1 MSPSPER
8 LHLIFDA
15 DDTLWE
21 ANILFERAIEDFITW
36 IAHPTRDPSSIRATL
51 YDVEAA
57 NSVAHGYGTK
67 VFLRSL
73 HDCFE
78 RLLERSPTSED
89 SARIERLAAPLLG
102 HQIEP
107 IADVEA
113 TLVTLGERHDLLVL
127 TKGDEHEQHSKFA
140 VSGFADH
147 FRRIVIVPEKTT
159 EVYVRLVADEQL
171 DLQRTWMIGNS
182 PKSDI
187 GPALA
192 AGLGAVFIP
201 NVNTWALEHDEVDET
216 AERLLQIERFADLL
230 AHF

>member
-1 MSPSPER
+1 MSAPG

-21 ANILFERAIEDFITW
+21 ANILFERAIDDFIAW
-36 IAHPTRDPSSIRATL
+36 MAHPTLDHSSIRATL
-51 YDVEAA
+51 HDIEAA
-57 NSVAHGYGTK
+57 NSVAHGYGTR

-73 HDCFE
+73 HECFE
-78 RLLERSPTSED
+78 HLLERAPTTED
-89 SARIERLAAPLLG
+89 QALIESLAAPLLA
-102 HQIEP
+102 HEIEP
-107 IADVEA
+107 IADVDT
-113 TLVTLGERHDLLVL
+113 TLTALGARHDLLLL
-127 TKGDEHEQHSKFA
+127 TKGDVREQQTKIDL
-140 VSGFADH
+140 SGFGDH

-159 EVYVRLVADEQL
+159 EVYVHLVEAEQL
-171 DLQRTWMIGNS
+171 DPARTWMIGNS

-201 NVNTWALEHDEVDET
+201 NVNTWAMEHDEVDET

>member
-1 MSPSPER
+1 MSSGG

-21 ANILFERAIEDFITW
+21 ANILFERAIEDFIGW
-36 IAHPTRDPSSIRATL
+36 VAHPTLDPTSIRATL
-51 YDVEAA
+51 HDIEAA

-73 HDCFE
+73 HECFE
-78 RLLERSPTSED
+78 HLLERAPTAD
-89 SARIERLAAPLLG
+89 DQRRIESLAAPLLA
-102 HQIEP
+102 HKIEP
-107 IADVEA
+107 IADVEK
-113 TLVTLGERHDLLVL
+113 TLDVLAQRHDLLML
-127 TKGDEHEQHSKFA
+127 TKGDVTEQQTKIDL
-140 VSGFADH
+140 SGFGRH

-159 EVYVRLVADEQL
+159 EVYVDLVAAEGL
-171 DLQRTWMIGNS
+171 DPARTWMIGNS

-201 NVNTWALEHDEVDET
+201 NVNTWAMEHDEVDER
-216 AERLLQIERFADLL
+216 AERLLQLDRFADLL
-230 AHF
+230 EHF

>member
-1 MSPSPER
+1 VSAAR

-21 ANILFERAIEDFITW
+21 ANILFERAIDDFVAW
-36 IAHPTRDPSSIRATL
+36 IEHPTLEPAAIRATL
-51 YDVEAA
+51 HDIEAA
-57 NSVAHGYGTK
+57 NSVAHGYGTQ

-78 RLLERSPTSED
+78 RLLSKPPTPDEK
-89 SARIERLAAPLLG
+89 ARIVRLAAPLLA
-102 HQIEP
+102 HAIEP

-113 TLVTLGERHDLLVL
+113 TLDALGTRHDLLML
-127 TKGDEHEQHSKFA
+127 TKGDEHEQQSKIVA
-140 VSGFADH
+140 SGLAGH

-159 EVYVRLVADEQL
+159 AVYHDLVEAERLDPA
-171 DLQRTWMIGNS
+171 RTWMIGNS

-201 NVNTWALEHDEVDET
+201 NVNTWAMEHDVVDER

>member
-1 MSPSPER
+1 MNPSPER

-21 ANILFERAIEDFITW
+21 ANILFERAINDFVGW
-36 IAHPTRDPSSIRATL
+36 IAHPTREPASIRATL
-51 YDVEAA
+51 HDIEAA
-57 NSVAHGYGTK
+57 NSVAYGYGTK

-78 RLLERSPTSED
+78 RLLEHPPNADER
-89 SARIERLAAPLLG
+89 ARIEGLAAPLLA
-102 HQIEP
+102 HEIEP

-113 TLVTLGERHDLLVL
+113 TLVELAQRHDLLML
-127 TKGDEHEQHSKFA
+127 TKGDEHEQQSKIV
-140 VSGFADH
+140 VSGLGDH

-159 EVYVRLVADEQL
+159 EVYVQLVTDEQL
-171 DLQRTWMIGNS
+171 DPQRTWMIGNS

-201 NVNTWALEHDEVDET
+201 NVNTWAMEHDEVDET

>member
-1 MSPSPER
+1 MGPSLER

-21 ANILFERAIEDFITW
+21 ANILFERAIDDFITW
-36 IAHPTRDPSSIRATL
+36 IAHPTLDPVSIRATL
-51 YDVEAA
+51 HDIEAA
-57 NSVAHGYGTK
+57 NSVAHGYGTR

-73 HDCFE
+73 HECFE
-78 RLLERSPTSED
+78 HLLERPPTPED
-89 SARIERLAAPLLG
+89 QARIEALAAPLLA
-102 HQIEP
+102 HEIEP
-107 IADVEA
+107 IDDVEE
-113 TLVTLGERHDLLVL
+113 TLVALGQRHDLLLL
-127 TKGDEHEQHSKFA
+127 TKGDEHEQQSKIV
-140 VSGFADH
+140 VSGLGDH

-159 EVYVRLVADEQL
+159 EVYVRLVETEQL
-171 DLQRTWMIGNS
+171 DPARTWMIGNS

-201 NVNTWALEHDEVDET
+201 NVNTWAMEHDVVDET
-216 AERLLQIERFADLL
+216 AERLLQIDRFADLL

>member
-1 MSPSPER
+1 VSAAR

-21 ANILFERAIEDFITW
+21 ANILFERAIDDFVAW
-36 IAHPTRDPSSIRATL
+36 IEHPTLEPAAIRATL
-51 YDVEAA
+51 HDIEAA
-57 NSVAHGYGTK
+57 NSVAHGYGTQ

-78 RLLERSPTSED
+78 RLLLKPPTPDEK
-89 SARIERLAAPLLG
+89 ARIVRLAAPLLA
-102 HQIEP
+102 HAIEP

-113 TLVTLGERHDLLVL
+113 TLDSLGTRHDLLML
-127 TKGDEHEQHSKFA
+127 TKGDEREQQSKIIA
-140 VSGFADH
+140 SGLAGH

-159 EVYVRLVADEQL
+159 AVYHELVAAEQL
-171 DLQRTWMIGNS
+171 DPERTWMIGNS

-201 NVNTWALEHDEVDET
+201 NVNTWAMEHDVVDER